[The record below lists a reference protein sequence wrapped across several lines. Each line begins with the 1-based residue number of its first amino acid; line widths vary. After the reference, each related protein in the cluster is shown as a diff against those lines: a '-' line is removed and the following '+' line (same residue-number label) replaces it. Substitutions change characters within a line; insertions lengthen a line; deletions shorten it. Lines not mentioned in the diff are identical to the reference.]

1 MTYSLNEIEAMA
13 KRAARGAGY
22 HWGHAEEAGKA
33 ARWLAEQD
41 LPGPELLAAL
51 LATGND
57 RNKDEAAPHL
67 LSGPWRAVDGDLCPL
82 LAGSALS
89 DLASELADGRVFEL
103 ETVAYPALLAP
114 YAAFAAQATGC
125 SVNLSWDET
134 GLLVSSDGVVVEGS
148 RDGIEA
154 PRTGHVT
161 CRKSTTRDLTP
172 APGRNGRAVDAK
184 TWTVLG
190 ELAQR
195 TFAPATEA
203 SRLAGAGAGLTDN
216 D

>member
-33 ARWLAEQD
+33 ARWLAEHD
-41 LPGPELLAAL
+41 LPGPEILAKVLTARRDR
-51 LATGND
+51 TND
-57 RNKDEAAPHL
+57 DAAPRP
-67 LSGPWRAVDGDLCPL
+67 LSGPWRADGGDLCPL

-89 DLASELADGRVFEL
+89 DLANELAGGRVFEL
-103 ETVAYPALLAP
+103 EAVACPVLLAP
-114 YAAFAAQATGC
+114 YAALVSRATGC
-125 SVNLSWDET
+125 IVSLSWDDTE
-134 GLLVSSDGVVVEGS
+134 LRVSSEGLSVDGGWEGL
-148 RDGIEA
+148 A
-154 PRTGHVT
+154 TPRTGHVT
-161 CRKSTTRDLTP
+161 CSKSSSQEFRP
-172 APGRNGRAVDAK
+172 ATAQTGRAVDAA
-184 TWTVLG
+184 TWTALG
-190 ELAQR
+190 DLAQR